1 MGKEIGFELREIV
14 ESTFA
19 MGGRDNE
26 GRIFSNFKSDFIP
39 SSLYGTNII
48 RERSILKCVI

>member
-19 MGGRDNE
+19 MGGTDNE